1 MDIIALLE
9 SRFGSNYIYEV
20 LEYNE
25 IKSLSMVRVICKKHN
40 NIEEGLVI
48 NLLHKKIPCGI
59 CEEEDGGNIEGEKV
73 EKLNRKK
80 YQLAELI
87 EKFESVHGNRF
98 LYHDLAYFYVNMK
111 TPQGIFLCNR
121 FITSPSSTLLC
132 FLQITLTI
140 DNDLISLYSNT
151 S

>member
-40 NIEEGLVI
+40 NVEEGLVI

-87 EKFESVHGNRF
+87 EKFESIHGNRF

-111 TPQGIFLCNR
+111 TPCWFKCVKHNHFFKQTPSNH
-121 FITSPSSTLLC
+121 ITGKICCPKCLEELVNS
-132 FLQITLTI
+132 
-140 DNDLISLYSNT
+140 
-151 S
+151 